1 MTIKSKILLP
11 FLLLLSAFLLTPI
24 NAAAAPDSMEYQG
37 VKLTL
42 NGEGT
47 RVRFFMKVYN
57 TSLYLVSS
65 NSNAEEILST
75 DEAMAIRLDV
85 TSTMVTTDAM
95 KDAMRARDKPRLS
108 AIRLMLSEVKRIE
121 VDERIEISDERLIAI
136 LDKMIKQR
144 RDSITQYEAAGR
156 QELAD
161 IEIGE
166 ISVIQEF
173 LPVALTEDEISAM
186 ITAAISATGAESMR
200 DMGKVM
206 GILKPQIQGRADGG
220 AVSGL
225 VKSALNG

>member
-1 MTIKSKILLP
+1 
-11 FLLLLSAFLLTPI
+11 
-24 NAAAAPDSMEYQG
+24 
-37 VKLTL
+37 
-42 NGEGT
+42 
-47 RVRFFMKVYN
+47 
-57 TSLYLVSS
+57 
-65 NSNAEEILST
+65 
-75 DEAMAIRLDV
+75 
-85 TSTMVTTDAM
+85 
-95 KDAMRARDKPRLS
+95 
-108 AIRLMLSEVKRIE
+108 MLSEVKRIE

-144 RDSITQYEAAGR
+144 RDCITQYEAASR

-206 GILKPQIQGRADGG
+206 GIL
-220 AVSGL
+220 
-225 VKSALNG
+225 

>member
-1 MTIKSKILLP
+1 M
-11 FLLLLSAFLLTPI
+11 
-24 NAAAAPDSMEYQG
+24 SMKTQ
-37 VKLTL
+37 L
-42 NGEGT
+42 
-47 RVRFFMKVYN
+47 
-57 TSLYLVSS
+57 
-65 NSNAEEILST
+65 
-75 DEAMAIRLDV
+75 
-85 TSTMVTTDAM
+85 TDAM

-186 ITAAISATGAESMR
+186 ITAAIIAIGAESMR